1 MFEDVGFILNFLMG
15 SRFIHDTIIRT
26 FSKKIDAFICSM
38 NMLSP
43 EVVLYLYK
51 GTIVLSRKFCIHGW
65 DGTSNSFLNM
75 IKLQSNYIG
84 QLVLNDLLLLKLWLL
99 IKIGSVFFC
108 LIDNAQFN

>member
-1 MFEDVGFILNFLMG
+1 MFEDVGFILNFQMG

-26 FSKKIDAFICSM
+26 FSKKIDALICSM

-43 EVVLYLYK
+43 DVVLYLYK

-75 IKLQSNYIG
+75 TNKVLE
-84 QLVLNDLLLLKLWLL
+84 QLYRTISSKRFA
-99 IKIGSVFFC
+99 SVKTLASYQDRISLF
-108 LIDNAQFN
+108 LFNR